1 LNILLAA
8 LILSGMIV
16 LQNLSILF
24 RKTRM
29 SFIALSQIIYALF
42 LSLPLKIPYTLQIR
56 FKGFFYFLLIF
67 AIMVFLGGVLK
78 AEQMRFYRKISF
90 LDFLFIGVLLPVSE
104 ELIFR
109 GAVLFLLPNTILNA
123 AIFSFLHLANVL
135 NKMER
140 FSIFNF
146 LYRFTVGYI
155 FAYSVMSTQSL
166 FCPIL
171 CHIINN
177 SAGLLAL
184 SRSKHET
191 EKSTDA
197 AERKDGQ

>member
-1 LNILLAA
+1 
-8 LILSGMIV
+8 MVV

-24 RKTRM
+24 RKARM
-29 SFIALSQIIYALF
+29 PFIALSQTIYALF
-42 LSLPLKIPYTLQIR
+42 LSFLLKMPYTLQIR
-56 FKGFFYFLLIF
+56 FRGFFYFLLIF

-109 GAVLFLLPNTILNA
+109 GAILSLLPNTILNA

-146 LYRFTVGYI
+146 LYRFTVGCI

-184 SRSKHET
+184 SRSKDET
-191 EKSTDA
+191 KKSADA
-197 AERKDGQ
+197 TKREDGQ